1 MERGNIKINIEE
13 GKIPSIEMQ
22 LANSNLWLTKNELA
36 RFFGCFV
43 QKINAE
49 LKNIF
54 KSGLLREEDCTFCNC
69 YIDKGIEK
77 QTEYYSLEVLIFLSY
92 RINSFQ
98 AKIFRE
104 FLKSALY
111 KHLKKEKMPEI
122 NLSWLFN
129 SGQSFRW
136 N

>member
-1 MERGNIKINIEE
+1 MERGNIKINIDE
-13 GKIPSIEMQ
+13 GKTPSVEMQ
-22 LANSNLWLTKNELA
+22 LANGNLWLSKNELA
-36 RFFGCFV
+36 RFLGVFV

-49 LKNIF
+49 LNSIF
-54 KSGLLREEDCTFCNC
+54 KEKLLFEKDCTFCNR

-77 QTEYYSLEVLIFLSY
+77 QTEYYSLDVLIFLSY